1 MITNL
6 PPLSAIRAFE
16 AACRHLSFTKAGNEL
31 GLTQAAVSYQIKLLE
46 EKLGFPVFVRKTRRI
61 ELTQKGALLA
71 EGIVEAF
78 SRMRQTFQD
87 VQDTDAS
94 ELVISSN
101 TTFAVNWLASRM
113 FSFQMQN
120 PDIAVRLVSYG
131 PWEKPKF
138 DQSDVTISACYL
150 PPKGSL
156 YIPLVAATFTPMVA
170 PQLADSIGGL
180 NSPEDLL
187 KLPIIDPDDPW
198 WRTWFD
204 AAGLPDADLTKWP
217 TSRMGSQALEA
228 NRAIAGQGAAILTP
242 YFCRQA
248 LREGQLI
255 QPFDLVCE
263 AKDESWSL
271 SYPRQNKNSRKVRLF
286 RDWIVS
292 ELNRDGLRCP
302 EPILLGDDQSTLP
315 IQSSE
320 G

>member
-1 MITNL
+1 MMTKL

-16 AACRHLSFTKAGNEL
+16 AASRHLSFTKAGDEL
-31 GLTQAAVSYQIKLLE
+31 GMTQAAVSYQIKLLE
-46 EKLGFPVFVRKTRRI
+46 EKLGFQVFERKTRRI
-61 ELTQKGALLA
+61 ELTQKGILLA

-78 SRMRQTFQD
+78 NRMRQTFQD
-87 VQDTDAS
+87 VQDMDAS

-138 DQSDVTISACYL
+138 DQADVTISACYL
-150 PPKGSL
+150 PPKGNL

-170 PQLADSIGGL
+170 PQLAESVGGIHT
-180 NSPEDLL
+180 PEDLL

-204 AAGLPDADLTKWP
+204 AAGLPDADLTQWP

-248 LREGQLI
+248 LQDGQLI

-271 SYPRQNKNSRKVRLF
+271 SYPRQNRNSRKIRLF

-292 ELNRDGLRCP
+292 ELNRDRLHCP
-302 EPILLGDDQSTLP
+302 EASQIEEDG
-315 IQSSE
+315 
-320 G
+320 

>member
-1 MITNL
+1 MMTNL

-16 AACRHLSFTKAGNEL
+16 AACRHLSFTKAGDEL

-61 ELTQKGALLA
+61 ELTGKGAQLA
-71 EGIVEAF
+71 EGVVEAF
-78 SRMRQTFQD
+78 TRMRQTFQD
-87 VQDTDAS
+87 VQEAEAA

-138 DQSDVTISACYL
+138 DEADITISACYQ
-150 PPKGSL
+150 PPAGNFC
-156 YIPLVAATFTPMVA
+156 IPLVEAAFTPMVA
-170 PQLADSIGGL
+170 PQLAESIGGI
-180 NSPEDLL
+180 SCPEDLL

-198 WRTWFD
+198 WLTWFE
-204 AAGLPDADLTKWP
+204 AAGLPDVDLKKWP

-228 NRAIAGQGAAILTP
+228 NRAIAGQGVAILTP

-248 LREGQLI
+248 LETGQLI
-255 QPFDLVCE
+255 QPFDLVCKAEDE
-263 AKDESWSL
+263 AWSL
-271 SYPRQNKNSRKVRLF
+271 SYPSQNRSSRKVRLF
-286 RDWIVS
+286 RDWVVA
-292 ELNRDGLRCP
+292 ELKRDGLNTN
-302 EPILLGDDQSTLP
+302 EALKTTAS
-315 IQSSE
+315 
-320 G
+320 